1 MIDSVRL
8 PTWGVGPLELFV
20 DPGGGARL
28 GSAWADEHL
37 LVLGV
42 GERGVR
48 DAVGHLV
55 KGPEAQVGYVVTGFV
70 VAGVV
75 GLAGGAAVDVLLGAL
90 FISSAPVNRPPAG
103 MPTAMNGP

>member
-1 MIDSVRL
+1 M
-8 PTWGVGPLELFV
+8 GPLELFV

-75 GLAGGAAVDVLLGAL
+75 GLAGGAAVDVLLARAL
-90 FISSAPVNRPPAG
+90 YLLGTCEQTASRVCPPR
-103 MPTAMNGP
+103 